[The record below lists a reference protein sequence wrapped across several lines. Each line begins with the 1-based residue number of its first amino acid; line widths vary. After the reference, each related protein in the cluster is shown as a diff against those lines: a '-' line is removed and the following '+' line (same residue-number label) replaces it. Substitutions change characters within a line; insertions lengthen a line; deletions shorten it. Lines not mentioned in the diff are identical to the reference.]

1 MKSRARRPRCIVGN
15 ERGMALPMTM
25 IVLTL
30 ITTLA
35 LAFLALAATEPIIA
49 NNHMASAQARAMAE
63 SGIERAL
70 WALSTGA
77 VPDPLLNAVA
87 DGPYDGASAN
97 FIAMNAK
104 GGFTVRIENGPAV
117 NERTIIAVGY
127 VPTTTTAGYV
137 PNATNF
143 AARREIRLTATRFRK
158 LDPPCA
164 ICAGGEQ
171 PSGAYTDIRIGG
183 SAQVRAS
190 EATGAQ
196 FCGDAPLPQ
205 AAAISQGSV
214 SMNGTPDL
222 AAPPGGQSSIENGGS
237 ALSGMIFSNDEMA
250 MLRDMAKATGTY
262 LKGEQSYTF
271 SEPPPNG
278 IIFIDT
284 PSGNPFSQN
293 SPSSDIV
300 NVDIHGNWSQGWSG
314 WLIVAGSVQVSGN
327 VAMTGLLYAQNDVIL
342 RGTGNSGFT
351 GAVISTNRMDTLS
364 SRVAD
369 GEDIG
374 NAPITYSCPAVRD
387 GGGTITQ
394 RWFTKPGTFRE
405 VGA

>member
-1 MKSRARRPRCIVGN
+1 MNSTTPRFRRVWN

-35 LAFLALAATEPIIA
+35 LAFLALAATEPVIA

-70 WALSTGA
+70 WALSSGA
-77 VPDPLLNAVA
+77 VADPMANAVA
-87 DGPYDGASAN
+87 DAPYNGQSAN
-97 FIAMNAK
+97 FIAVNNT
-104 GGFTVRIENGPAV
+104 GGFTVRIENGALA
-117 NERTIIAVGY
+117 NERVIIAVGY

-137 PNATNF
+137 PSDTNYV
-143 AARREIRLTATRFRK
+143 ARKEIRLTATRFKK

-171 PSGAYTDIRIGG
+171 PLNATTDIRIGG
-183 SAQVRAS
+183 SAEVRAS
-190 EATGAQ
+190 AETGAR

-214 SMNGTPDL
+214 TTNGSPNL
-222 AAPPGGQSSIENGGS
+222 AAPPGGEGMIQNGGS
-237 ALSGMIFSNDEMA
+237 ALTGMIFSDAEMA
-250 MLRDMAKATGTY
+250 MLRDMAKSTGTY
-262 LKGEQSYTF
+262 LKGEQSYSF
-271 SEPPPNG
+271 SSPPPNG
-278 IIFIDT
+278 IVFIDT
-284 PSGNPFSQN
+284 PSGNPFNQS

-300 NVDIHGNWSQGWSG
+300 NVDIHGNWSQTWSG
-314 WLIVAGSVQVSGN
+314 WLIVAGSVQISGN
-327 VAMTGLLYAQNDVIL
+327 VSMTGLLYAQNDVIL

-374 NAPITYSCPAVRD
+374 NAPITYDCPAVRD
-387 GGGTITQ
+387 GGGTISQ
-394 RWFTKPGTFRE
+394 KWFTKPGTFRE